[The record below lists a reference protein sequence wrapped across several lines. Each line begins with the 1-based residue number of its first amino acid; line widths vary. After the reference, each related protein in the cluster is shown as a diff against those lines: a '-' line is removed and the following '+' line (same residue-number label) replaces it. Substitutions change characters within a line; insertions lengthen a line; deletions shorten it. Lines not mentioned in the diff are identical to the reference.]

1 LAIWHIPNLV
11 FWQVKANDP
20 ARELE
25 RPFWKVIDR
34 VDGTKSEK
42 ISTKNPPSNFQ
53 MVLDGQ

>member
-1 LAIWHIPNLV
+1 V